1 MTAAPEAGL
10 TEREIIERAVAL
22 TPAPLA
28 RPVGTERLTRYFRD
42 AATYWTH
49 VGPGMYEPLVRRVG
63 CDTLGLP
70 SEHIALIP

>member
-1 MTAAPEAGL
+1 MTAAPETGL

-22 TPAPLA
+22 RRALLA
-28 RPVGTERLTRYFRD
+28 RQAETPSS
-42 AATYWTH
+42 
-49 VGPGMYEPLVRRVG
+49 MYEPLLRRVG

>member
-1 MTAAPEAGL
+1 MQ
-10 TEREIIERAVAL
+10 
-22 TPAPLA
+22 
-28 RPVGTERLTRYFRD
+28 RYFRD

-49 VGPGMYEPLVRRVG
+49 VGPGRYEPLLRRVG